1 MNNIFA
7 DIQLAI
13 PEIFVFTMACVILL
27 VDRFTH
33 ERMPRVSFL
42 LTQVT
47 LLVGFYLT
55 LVAAPAGDA
64 VKAFNDMFVLD
75 GMATLVKST
84 IFILTF
90 VVLIYSH
97 DYITERKMYRGEYFV
112 LILIAVVGM
121 MVMVSASH
129 FITIYIGLELLSL
142 SLYTLVAM
150 NRNSDLAT
158 EAAMKYFVLGA
169 LASGMLLY
177 GMSIIYGATG
187 SLDIE
192 TIRNAIQ
199 GMQSDDVMLILGLI
213 FIVVGIGFKLGV
225 VPFHMWIPDIY
236 QGAPTSVVLFI
247 GTAPKIAAFAFVM
260 RLLVD
265 GFQALA
271 VSWSDMLTIFAIL
284 SMALGNIV
292 AIAQTNLKRMLAY
305 STISHM
311 GYFMLGIISANPNG
325 YSASLFY
332 VIIYSF
338 TTMAAFG
345 LIIMMSRAGFEA
357 EEISDYKGLNKRHPW
372 FAFMVAL
379 VMFSMAGI
387 PPTVGFFA
395 KLSVI
400 QALIDVDKYWLA
412 VVAVLFAVIGAYYY
426 LKVVKTLYF
435 EKPET
440 NEPITANF
448 GMQFILSVNVF
459 ALLLIM
465 PWIGVVMDI
474 CSEAISKMG

>member
-7 DIQLAI
+7 DIQLAT
-13 PEIFVFTMACVILL
+13 PEIFVFSMACVILL

-33 ERMPRVSFL
+33 ERMPKASFL
-42 LTQVT
+42 LTQIT
-47 LLVGFYLT
+47 LLVAFYLVTTT
-55 LVAAPAGDA
+55 LPEGGT

-75 GMATLVKST
+75 GMAMLTKQAILL
-84 IFILTF
+84 LTF
-90 VVLIYSH
+90 VVLIYSYS
-97 DYITERKMYRGEYFV
+97 YINERKMYRGEYFV
-112 LILIAVVGM
+112 LILNAVLGM

-129 FITIYIGLELLSL
+129 FLTIYIGLELLSL

-150 NRNSDLAT
+150 NRDSDLAT

-177 GMSIIYGATG
+177 GMSMIYGATG
-187 SLDIE
+187 SLDIY

-199 GMQSDDVMLILGLI
+199 GMESDDAMLILGLV
-213 FIVVGIGFKLGV
+213 FIIVGIGFKLGA
-225 VPFHMWIPDIY
+225 VPFHMWMPDIY
-236 QGAPTSVVLFI
+236 QGAPTSVVLFL
-247 GTAPKIAAFAFVM
+247 GTAPKVAAFAFIM

-265 GFQALA
+265 GFQGLA
-271 VSWSDMLTIFAIL
+271 VNWSDMLTIIAVL
-284 SMALGNIV
+284 SMATGNIL
-292 AIAQTNLKRMLAY
+292 AIVQTNLKRMLAY
-305 STISHM
+305 SAISHM
-311 GYFMLGIISANPNG
+311 GYFLLGILSANPNG

-332 VIIYSF
+332 VIVYSF
-338 TTMAAFG
+338 TSLAAFG

-372 FAFMVAL
+372 FAFLVAL

-400 QALIDVDKYWLA
+400 QALVDVEMYWLA

-426 LKVVKTLYF
+426 LRIVKTLYF
-435 EKPET
+435 DKPET
-440 NEPITANF
+440 NEPIAAKP
-448 GMQFILSVNVF
+448 GMQFVLSLNVF
-459 ALLLIM
+459 TLILIM
-465 PWIGVVMDI
+465 PWIGIIMDT
-474 CSEAISKMG
+474 CSNAISTMG

>member
-13 PEIFVFTMACVILL
+13 PEIFVFSMACVILL

-33 ERMPRVSFL
+33 ERMPKASFM
-42 LTQVT
+42 LTQAT
-47 LLVGFYLT
+47 LLIALYLN
-55 LVAAPAGDA
+55 LAGAPASGTM
-64 VKAFNDMFVLD
+64 KAFNDMFILD
-75 GMATLVKST
+75 GMATLVKSM

-97 DYITERKMYRGEYFV
+97 DYISERKMYRGEYFV
-112 LILIAVVGM
+112 IILIAVVGM

-192 TIRNAIQ
+192 SIRNAIQ
-199 GMQSDDVMLILGLI
+199 GMQSDDVMLMLGLV
-213 FIVVGIGFKLGV
+213 FIIVGIGFKLGV

-271 VSWSDMLTIFAIL
+271 VSWSEMLTIFAIL
-284 SMALGNIV
+284 SMGMGNIV

-311 GYFMLGIISANPNG
+311 GYFMLGILSANPNG

-400 QALIDVDKYWLA
+400 QALVDVDKYWLA

-426 LKVVKTLYF
+426 LRVVKTLYF
-435 EKPET
+435 DKPET
-440 NEPITANF
+440 SEPISANI
-448 GMQFILSVNVF
+448 GMQFVLTVNVF

-465 PWIGVVMDI
+465 PWIGVIMDI

>member
-1 MNNIFA
+1 MNNISA

-13 PEIFVFTMACVILL
+13 PEIFIFSMACVILL
-27 VDRFTH
+27 LDRFTH
-33 ERMPRVSFL
+33 QRMPQASFL
-42 LTQVT
+42 LTQTT
-47 LLVGFYLT
+47 LLVGFYLS
-55 LVAAPAGDA
+55 LMAAPAGDSI
-64 VKAFNDMFVLD
+64 KAFNDMFVLD
-75 GMATLVKST
+75 GMATLVKLT
-84 IFILTF
+84 IFALTF

-97 DYITERKMYRGEYFV
+97 GYITERKMYRGEYFV

-121 MVMVSASH
+121 MVMSSASH
-129 FITIYIGLELLSL
+129 FLTIYMGLEILSL

-177 GMSIIYGATG
+177 GMSMIYGATG
-187 SLDIE
+187 SLDIAS
-192 TIRNAIQ
+192 IRDAIQ

-213 FIVVGIGFKLGV
+213 FIIVGIGFKLGV
-225 VPFHMWIPDIY
+225 VPFHMWLPDVY

-247 GTAPKIAAFAFVM
+247 GTAPKVAAFAFIM

-284 SMALGNIV
+284 SMALGNIL

-311 GYFMLGIISANPNG
+311 GYFMLGILSANPYG

-332 VIIYSF
+332 MIIYSF

-372 FAFMVAL
+372 FAFMIAL

-400 QALIDVDKYWLA
+400 QALVDVDKYWLA
-412 VVAVLFAVIGAYYY
+412 VTAVLFAVIGAYYY
-426 LKVVKTLYF
+426 LRVVKTLYF
-435 EKPET
+435 DKPESS
-440 NEPITANF
+440 EPISANI
-448 GMQFILSVNVF
+448 GMQFVLSINVF

-465 PWIGVVMDI
+465 PWIGVIMDL
-474 CSEAISKMG
+474 CSKAISSMG

>member
-1 MNNIFA
+1 MNNISA

-13 PEIFVFTMACVILL
+13 PEIFVFSMACVILL
-27 VDRFTH
+27 VDRYTH
-33 ERMPRVSFL
+33 ERMPKASFL
-42 LTQVT
+42 LTQAT
-47 LLVGFYLT
+47 LLIGFYLS
-55 LVAAPAGDA
+55 LVATPAGDS

-75 GMATLVKST
+75 GMATLVKLT
-84 IFILTF
+84 IFFLTF
-90 VVLIYSH
+90 VVLIYSQA
-97 DYITERKMYRGEYFV
+97 YITERKMYRGEYFV

-121 MVMVSASH
+121 MVMSSASH

-150 NRNSDLAT
+150 NRHSDMAT

-187 SLDIE
+187 SLDVGS
-192 TIRNAIQ
+192 IRNAIQ
-199 GMQSDDVMLILGLI
+199 GMQSDEVMLIMGVI
-213 FIVVGIGFKLGV
+213 FILVGIAFKLGV
-225 VPFHMWIPDIY
+225 VPFHMWIPDVY

-247 GTAPKIAAFAFVM
+247 GTAPKVAAFAFIM

-271 VSWSDMLTIFAIL
+271 VSWSDMLIIFAVL
-284 SMALGNIV
+284 SMGLGNIL

-311 GYFMLGIISANPNG
+311 GYFILGILTANPNG

-332 VIIYSF
+332 IIIYSF
-338 TTMAAFG
+338 TTLAAFG
-345 LIIMMSRAGFEA
+345 LIIMMSSAGFEA

-372 FAFMVAL
+372 FAFLIAM

-400 QALIDVDKYWLA
+400 QALVDVDKYWLA

-426 LKVVKTLYF
+426 LRVVKTLYF
-435 EKPET
+435 DKPET
-440 NEPITANF
+440 SEPISDNI
-448 GMQFILSVNVF
+448 GMQFVLSINVI

-465 PWIGVVMDI
+465 PWIGVIMDI
-474 CSEAISKMG
+474 CSDAISKMG

>member
-55 LVAAPAGDA
+55 LVAAPAGDT

>member
-1 MNNIFA
+1 MNNISA

-13 PEIFVFTMACVILL
+13 PEIFIFSMACVILL

-33 ERMPRVSFL
+33 KRMPQASFL
-42 LTQVT
+42 LTQAT
-47 LLVGFYLT
+47 LLVGFYLS
-55 LVAAPAGDA
+55 LMAAPAA
-64 VKAFNDMFVLD
+64 ESVKAFNDMFVLD
-75 GMATLVKST
+75 GMATLVKLT
-84 IFILTF
+84 ILALTF

-97 DYITERKMYRGEYFV
+97 GYITERKMYRGEYFV

-121 MVMVSASH
+121 MVMSSASH
-129 FITIYIGLELLSL
+129 FLTIYMGLEILSL

-177 GMSIIYGATG
+177 GMSMIYGATG
-187 SLDIE
+187 SLDIAS
-192 TIRNAIQ
+192 IRDAIQ

-213 FIVVGIGFKLGV
+213 FIIVGIGFKLGV
-225 VPFHMWIPDIY
+225 VPFHMWIPDVY

-247 GTAPKIAAFAFVM
+247 GTAPKVAAFAFIM

-271 VSWSDMLTIFAIL
+271 VSWSDMLMIFAIL
-284 SMALGNIV
+284 SMGLGNIL

-311 GYFMLGIISANPNG
+311 GYFMLGILSANPNG

-372 FAFMVAL
+372 FAFMIAL

-400 QALIDVDKYWLA
+400 QALVDVDKYWLA
-412 VVAVLFAVIGAYYY
+412 VTAVLFAVIGAYYY
-426 LKVVKTLYF
+426 LRVVKTLYF
-435 EKPET
+435 DKPESS
-440 NEPITANF
+440 EPITANI
-448 GMQFILSVNVF
+448 GMQFVLSINVF

-465 PWIGVVMDI
+465 PWIGMIMDL
-474 CSEAISKMG
+474 CSKAISSMG

>member
-1 MNNIFA
+1 MNNISA

-13 PEIFVFTMACVILL
+13 PEIFVFSMACVILL

-33 ERMPRVSFL
+33 ERMPKVSFL
-42 LTQVT
+42 LTQAT
-47 LLVGFYLT
+47 LLIGFYLS
-55 LVAAPAGDA
+55 LVATPAADS

-75 GMATLVKST
+75 GMATLVKLT

-90 VVLIYSH
+90 VVLIYSQG
-97 DYITERKMYRGEYFV
+97 YITERKMYRGEYFV

-121 MVMVSASH
+121 MVMSSASH

-150 NRNSDLAT
+150 NRHSDMAT

-187 SLDIE
+187 SLDVGS
-192 TIRNAIQ
+192 IRNTIQ
-199 GMQSDDVMLILGLI
+199 GMQSDEVMLIMGVI
-213 FIVVGIGFKLGV
+213 FILVGIAFKLGV
-225 VPFHMWIPDIY
+225 VPFHMWIPDVY

-247 GTAPKIAAFAFVM
+247 GTAPKVAAFAFIM

-271 VSWSDMLTIFAIL
+271 VSWSDMLIIFAVL
-284 SMALGNIV
+284 SMGLGNIL

-311 GYFMLGIISANPNG
+311 GYFILGILTANPNG

-332 VIIYSF
+332 IIIYSF
-338 TTMAAFG
+338 TTLAAFG
-345 LIIMMSRAGFEA
+345 LIIMMSSAGFEA

-372 FAFMVAL
+372 FAFLIAM

-400 QALIDVDKYWLA
+400 QALVDVDKYWLA
-412 VVAVLFAVIGAYYY
+412 VIAVLFAVIGAYYY
-426 LKVVKTLYF
+426 LRVVKTLYF
-435 EKPET
+435 DKPET
-440 NEPITANF
+440 SEPISDNI
-448 GMQFILSVNVF
+448 GMQFILSINVI

-465 PWIGVVMDI
+465 PWIGVIMDI
-474 CSEAISKMG
+474 CSDAISKMG

>member
-1 MNNIFA
+1 MNNIFT
-7 DIQLAI
+7 DIQLAT
-13 PEIFVFTMACVILL
+13 PEIFVFSMACVILL

-33 ERMPRVSFL
+33 EKMPSVSYL
-42 LTQVT
+42 LTQAT
-47 LLVGFYLT
+47 LLAGGYLT
-55 LVAAPAGDA
+55 WTVSTAGNT
-64 VKAFNDMFVLD
+64 VKAFNNMFILDDM
-75 GMATLVKST
+75 AILVKLT
-84 IFILTF
+84 VFILTF
-90 VVLIYSH
+90 LVLFYSIG
-97 DYITERKMYRGEYFV
+97 YMTTRKMYRGEYFV

-121 MVMVSASH
+121 MVMTSASH
-129 FITIYIGLELLSL
+129 FLTIYLGLEILSL

-150 NRNSDLAT
+150 NRDSDLAT

-199 GMQSDDVMLILGLI
+199 GMEADDVMLILGII
-213 FIVVGIGFKLGV
+213 FIIAGIGFKLGA
-225 VPFHMWIPDIY
+225 VPFHMWLPDIY

-247 GTAPKIAAFAFVM
+247 GTAPKVAAFAFIM

-271 VSWSDMLTIFAIL
+271 VSWADMLTLLAIL
-284 SMALGNIV
+284 SMLLGNIL
-292 AIAQTNLKRMLAY
+292 AIAQTNLKRMLAF

-311 GYFMLGIISANPNG
+311 GFFLLGILSANPNG
-325 YSASLFY
+325 YGASLFY
-332 VIIYSF
+332 VIVYSF
-338 TTMAAFG
+338 TSLAAFG
-345 LIIMMSRAGFEA
+345 LIILMSRAGFEA

-372 FAFMVAL
+372 FAFLIAM

-400 QALIDVDKYWLA
+400 QALLDVDKYWLA
-412 VVAVLFAVIGAYYY
+412 VAAVMFAVIGAYYY
-426 LKVVKTLYF
+426 LRVVKTLYF
-435 EKPET
+435 DKPET
-440 NEPITANF
+440 TEPVTANI
-448 GMQFILSVNVF
+448 GVQFVLSVNVF

-465 PWIGVVMDI
+465 PWIGTIMDL

>member
-1 MNNIFA
+1 
-7 DIQLAI
+7 
-13 PEIFVFTMACVILL
+13 MACVILL

-33 ERMPRVSFL
+33 ERMPKASFL
-42 LTQVT
+42 LTQAT
-47 LLVGFYLT
+47 LLIALYLN
-55 LVAAPAGDA
+55 LAGAPASGTM
-64 VKAFNDMFVLD
+64 KAFNDMFILD
-75 GMATLVKST
+75 GMATLVKSM

-97 DYITERKMYRGEYFV
+97 DYISERKMYRGEYFV
-112 LILIAVVGM
+112 IILIAVVGM

-192 TIRNAIQ
+192 SIRNAIQ
-199 GMQSDDVMLILGLI
+199 GMQSDDVMLMLGLV
-213 FIVVGIGFKLGV
+213 FIIVGIGFKLGV

-271 VSWSDMLTIFAIL
+271 VSWSEMLTIFAIL
-284 SMALGNIV
+284 SMGMGNIV

-311 GYFMLGIISANPNG
+311 GYFMLGILSANPNG

-400 QALIDVDKYWLA
+400 QALVDVDKYWLA

-426 LKVVKTLYF
+426 LRVVKTLYF
-435 EKPET
+435 DKPET
-440 NEPITANF
+440 SEPISANI
-448 GMQFILSVNVF
+448 GMQFVLTVNVF

-465 PWIGVVMDI
+465 PWIGVIMDI